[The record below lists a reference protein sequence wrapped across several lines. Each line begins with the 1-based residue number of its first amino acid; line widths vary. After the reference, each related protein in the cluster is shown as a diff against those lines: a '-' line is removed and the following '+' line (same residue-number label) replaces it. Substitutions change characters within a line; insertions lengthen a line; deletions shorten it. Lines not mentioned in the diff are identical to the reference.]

1 MSKEKNSSI
10 GKYFGIGPQ
19 AITNMLTDMKS
30 RIKESDD
37 LKKEIDALKCIM

>member
-10 GKYFGIGPQ
+10 GKYLGIGPQ
-19 AITNMLTDMKS
+19 AVTNVLTAMES
-30 RIKESDD
+30 RIMGSDD